1 MSVHEIVLY
10 RGEKHE
16 VLFIYDSKYIEIK
29 EIDSLRKTVKLVHQ
43 SEVRPLNCMKKT
55 TIKKWAERPK
65 KKENETE

>member
-16 VLFIYDSKYIEIK
+16 ILFMYDSKYVEIR

-43 SEVRPLNCMKKT
+43 SEVRLLNCIRKA
-55 TIKKWAERPK
+55 TI
-65 KKENETE
+65 